1 MADATADE
9 QNSLVCQ
16 LCENSVSKS
25 NWTVKGGLIAECA
38 FNLNTSSKKM
48 CKSQCLFFPLKV
60 KSRG

>member
-16 LCENSVSKS
+16 LCENRVSKN

-38 FNLNTSSKKM
+38 FSLNISSKNYA
-48 CKSQCLFFPLKV
+48 KSLC
-60 KSRG
+60 